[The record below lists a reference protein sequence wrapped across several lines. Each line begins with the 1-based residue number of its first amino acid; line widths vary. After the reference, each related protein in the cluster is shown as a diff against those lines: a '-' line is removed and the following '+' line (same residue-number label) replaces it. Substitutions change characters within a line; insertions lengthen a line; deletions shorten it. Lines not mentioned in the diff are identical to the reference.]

1 MKIKCY
7 ECGKRIDK
15 DEEICPN
22 CGARQSKSADTNLW
36 KDYKKITTNEENVCP
51 ACGHVE
57 TDLLDISN
65 TAAADHTVTTNTS
78 SATNETRTTDTTSSN
93 SSTNSEI
100 SKTLIGILAILFGAY
115 GIHHFFLGHIK
126 RGILSILFCWTLVPT
141 VLSIAEGIHILCMS
155 EEQFQR
161 KYYPEG

>member
-15 DEEICPN
+15 NAEICPN
-22 CGARQSKSADTNLW
+22 CGARQTKSADENLW
-36 KDYKKITTNEENVCP
+36 KDYKKITPNEENVCP

-57 TDLLDISN
+57 SDSLDDSD
-65 TAAADHTVTTNTS
+65 TVAVDHTASTSTT
-78 SATNETRTTDTTSSN
+78 TTS
-93 SSTNSEI
+93 TGNSEM
-100 SKTLIGILAILFGAY
+100 SKTLIGVLAILFGAY

-126 RGILSILFCWTLVPT
+126 RGILSILFCWTFVPT
-141 VLSIAEGIHILCMS
+141 VFSIIEGIQILCMS

-161 KYYPEG
+161 KYFPEQ

>member
-7 ECGKRIDK
+7 ECGARISK

-36 KDYKKITTNEENVCP
+36 KDYKKITPNEENVCP
-51 ACGHVE
+51 ACGHEE
-57 TDLLDISN
+57 TDSLDDSD
-65 TAAADHTVTTNTS
+65 TVAVDHTASTNT
-78 SATNETRTTDTTSSN
+78 TTTS
-93 SSTNSEI
+93 TGNSEM
-100 SKTLIGILAILFGAY
+100 SKTLIGVLAILFGAY

-126 RGILSILFCWTLVPT
+126 RGILSILFCWTFVPT
-141 VLSIAEGIHILCMS
+141 ILSITEGIHILCMS

-161 KYYPEG
+161 KYFPEQ

>member
-7 ECGKRIDK
+7 ECGARISK

-22 CGARQSKSADTNLW
+22 CGARQSKSADTTLW
-36 KDYKKITTNEENVCP
+36 KDYKKITPNEENVCP
-51 ACGHVE
+51 TCGHEE
-57 TDLLDISN
+57 TDSLDDSD
-65 TAAADHTVTTNTS
+65 TVVVDHTASTNT
-78 SATNETRTTDTTSSN
+78 TTTS
-93 SSTNSEI
+93 TGNSEM
-100 SKTLIGILAILFGAY
+100 SKTLIGVLAILFGAY

-161 KYYPEG
+161 KYFPEQ

>member
-57 TDLLDISN
+57 TDLLDTSN
-65 TAAADHTVTTNTS
+65 TAATMTETQPTNFTATT
-78 SATNETRTTDTTSSN
+78 
-93 SSTNSEI
+93 SSTNSEM

-126 RGILSILFCWTLVPT
+126 RGILSILFCWTFVPT
-141 VLSIAEGIHILCMS
+141 ILSITEGIHILCMS

-161 KYYPEG
+161 KYLPKQ

>member
-15 DEEICPN
+15 DAEICPN
-22 CGARQSKSADTNLW
+22 CGARQTKSADENLW
-36 KDYKKITTNEENVCP
+36 KDYKKITPNEENVCP

-57 TDLLDISN
+57 TDLLDTSN
-65 TAAADHTVTTNTS
+65 TAATMTETQPTNST
-78 SATNETRTTDTTSSN
+78 ATTSN
-93 SSTNSEI
+93 TNLEI

-155 EEQFQR
+155 EEQFRR
-161 KYYPEG
+161 KYYPE

>member
-36 KDYKKITTNEENVCP
+36 KDYKKITPNEENVCP
-51 ACGHVE
+51 ACGHEE
-57 TDLLDISN
+57 TDSLDDSD
-65 TAAADHTVTTNTS
+65 TVAVDHTASTSTT
-78 SATNETRTTDTTSSN
+78 TTS
-93 SSTNSEI
+93 TGNSEI

>member
-7 ECGKRIDK
+7 ECGERISK

-22 CGARQSKSADTNLW
+22 CGARQTKSADTNLW
-36 KDYKKITTNEENVCP
+36 KDYKKITPYEENVCP
-51 ACGHVE
+51 ACGHEE
-57 TDLLDISN
+57 TDSLDDS
-65 TAAADHTVTTNTS
+65 
-78 SATNETRTTDTTSSN
+78 DTTAVDHAA
-93 SSTNSEI
+93 STSTTTASTGNSEM
-100 SKTLIGILAILFGAY
+100 SKTLIGVLAILFGAY

-161 KYYPEG
+161 KYFPEQ